1 MTIAERTPA
10 ANAAT
15 VSPSASPS
23 SSSPVPA
30 GEQELLLTGS
40 EAIAHA
46 LRAADVDIMAAYPIR
61 PYDAVMQ
68 ATAKMIANG
77 EMDCEYI
84 VAEGEHSQFEIV
96 KHASAVGARSFVGS
110 SGVGWFYAFEAIAVT
125 AGLRLPVVANIGN
138 RALDDPGAF
147 GVEHNDALAVRDLGW
162 LLTWVETGQEAF
174 DATVIAYKVAED
186 PRVSLPIG
194 VCTDGAFLTHS
205 QHLVK
210 IPPRELVQQY
220 LPKYDLGDRLFHP
233 DNPITIAPQVDQ
245 DWLTE
250 IRRQNDAAMRRTPE
264 VIREAYR
271 EFHEIFGRQKNPFL
285 EEYMTDDAD
294 YVLVGQ
300 GTIAMPGRVM
310 VRRFREQGHK
320 VGFVR
325 LKWFRPFPTEDV
337 VASLSRFKGVGIID
351 RDYSFGSP
359 HHGGTVF
366 TEVRAAFYDAP
377 RRPAMVNFIGGLG
390 GREFT
395 AADGQEMLHLM
406 QQAAAGDLESNVHW
420 IGVRE

>member
-1 MTIAERTPA
+1 MVIAVRPEPGAAGTTPKL
-10 ANAAT
+10 
-15 VSPSASPS
+15 
-23 SSSPVPA
+23 A
-30 GEQELLLTGS
+30 GEEELLLTGS
-40 EAIAHA
+40 EAIAQA
-46 LRAADVDIMAAYPIR
+46 LRLADVDIVAAYPIR

-68 ATAKMIANG
+68 AVATMIADG
-77 EMDCEYI
+77 KMDCEYI
-84 VAEGEHSQFEIV
+84 VAEGEHSQFELV

-125 AGLRLPVVANIGN
+125 AGLRLPVVANVGN

-162 LLTWVETGQEAF
+162 LMAWVETGQEAF
-174 DATVIAYKVAED
+174 DLAVIAYKVAED
-186 PRVSLPIG
+186 PRVMLPCA
-194 VCTDGAFLTHS
+194 VSTDGAFLTHS

-210 IPPRELVQQY
+210 IPPKSVIDQF
-220 LPKYDLGDRLFHP
+220 LPPYNLGDRLFHP

-250 IRRQNDAAMRRTPE
+250 IRKQNDAAMRRAPD

-271 EFHEIFGRQKNPFL
+271 EYYELTGRQKEPFM
-285 EEYMTDDAD
+285 EEYLTDDAD

-300 GTIAMPGRVM
+300 GTIAMPGRVI
-310 VRRFREQGHK
+310 VRRLREQGHK
-320 VGFVR
+320 VGFAR
-325 LKWFRPFPTEDV
+325 LKWFRPFPADEV
-337 VASLSRFKGVGIID
+337 VARLSRFKAVGIID

-359 HHGGTVF
+359 HHGGVLF
-366 TEVRAAFYDAP
+366 TEFRAAFYDSP
-377 RRPAMVNFIGGLG
+377 KRPAMINIIGGLG

-395 AADGQEMLHLM
+395 AADGGEMFDLM
-406 QQAAAGDLESNVHW
+406 QKAAAGDLKTNVHW

>member
-1 MTIAERTPA
+1 MAIATQ
-10 ANAAT
+10 
-15 VSPSASPS
+15 PSATTTAP
-23 SSSPVPA
+23 PQLQ
-30 GEQELLLTGS
+30 GEEEELLVTGS

-46 LRAADVDIMAAYPIR
+46 LRLADVDIVAAYPIR

-68 ATAKMIANG
+68 AVAQMIANG
-77 EMDCEYI
+77 QMDCEYI
-84 VAEGEHSQFEIV
+84 VAEGEHSQFELV

-125 AGLRLPVVANIGN
+125 AGLRLPVVANVGN

-162 LLTWVETGQEAF
+162 LMTWVETGQEAF
-174 DATVIAYKVAED
+174 DAALIAYKVAED
-186 PRVSLPIG
+186 PRVMLPCA
-194 VCTDGAFLTHS
+194 VSTDGAFLTHS

-210 IPPRELVQQY
+210 IPPKNVVEQY
-220 LPKYDLGDRLFHP
+220 LPAYNLGDRLFHP

-250 IRRQNDAAMRRTPE
+250 IRKQNDAAMRRAPE

-271 EFHEIFGRQKNPFL
+271 EYYELTGRQKEPFM
-285 EEYMTDDAD
+285 ETYMTDDAD
-294 YVLVGQ
+294 FVLVGQ
-300 GTIAMPGRVM
+300 GTIAMPGRVI
-310 VRRFREQGHK
+310 VRRLRDQGHK
-320 VGFVR
+320 VGFAR
-325 LKWFRPFPTEDV
+325 LKWFRPFPADEV
-337 VASLSRFKGVGIID
+337 VERLSGFKGVGIID

-359 HHGGTVF
+359 HHGGVLF
-366 TEVRAAFYDAP
+366 TECRAAFYDSP
-377 RRPAMVNFIGGLG
+377 KRPAMINIIGGLG

-395 AADGQEMLHLM
+395 AADGQEMVTLL
-406 QQAAAGDLESNVHW
+406 QKAAAGDLTTNVHW

>member
-1 MTIAERTPA
+1 VVVEVRPQTEGR
-10 ANAAT
+10 
-15 VSPSASPS
+15 SGS
-23 SSSPVPA
+23 SKYD
-30 GEQELLLTGS
+30 EKELLLTGS

-46 LRAADVDIMAAYPIR
+46 LRMADCDLMAAYPIR

-68 ATAKMIANG
+68 AVAKMIANG

-84 VAEGEHSQFEIV
+84 VAEGEHSQFEMV
-96 KHASAVGARSFVGS
+96 KHASAVGARTFVGS

-125 AGLRLPVVANIGN
+125 AGLRLPVVANVGN

-162 LLTWVETGQEAF
+162 LMTWVETGQEAF
-174 DATVIAYKVAED
+174 DVTLIAYRVAED
-186 PRVSLPIG
+186 MRLSLPCA

-205 QHLVK
+205 QHLVQL
-210 IPPRELVQQY
+210 PRQEQVEQF
-220 LPKYDLGDRLFHP
+220 LPAYNLGDRLFHP

-245 DWLTE
+245 DWLME
-250 IRRQNDAAMRRTPE
+250 IRKQNDAAMRRGSDIIE
-264 VIREAYR
+264 QAYR
-271 EFHEIFGRQKNPFL
+271 EFYEIFGRQKDPFI

-300 GTIAMPGRVM
+300 GTIAMPGRVT
-310 VRRFREQGHK
+310 VRRLREQGHK

-325 LKWFRPFPTEDV
+325 LKWFRPFPTEAV
-337 VASLSRFKGVGIID
+337 VRSLGRFKGVGVID

-359 HHGGTVF
+359 HHGGVLY
-366 TEVRAAFYDAP
+366 TEMRAAFYDVP
-377 RRPAMVNFIGGLG
+377 KRPAMINFIAGLG
-390 GREFT
+390 GREIT
-395 AADGQEMLHLM
+395 AASGTEMFQLVQE
-406 QQAAAGDLESNVHW
+406 AAAGSLKENVRW